1 LNALDQLNSYLQRL
15 EKRLRFLAVSK
26 GTSLVTVSALVITVV
41 LVWIINRYAFSP
53 ASLLTARI
61 LLFLSVAVAIAFGL
75 VIPLLSLNR
84 RNTARKAEQKFPE
97 FQERLLTLAE
107 KPNTGD
113 PFSQLLAADT
123 MRIAESSEPERL
135 ASSGPIFGFL
145 ASAAVAVAVLLWL
158 INAGPGYLG
167 YGTSLLWAGAP
178 KSGNHA
184 FYDIAVTPGDRTVRR
199 KADQLVTAQ
208 LFGFDSPKVR
218 LFAQYR
224 GTSKWEQVDMQPSPG
239 ASTYEFLFSSLADNV
254 EYYVAAGA
262 VESKHYNLRV
272 VDLPSIKKIRVTYH
286 YPSWTGMKDSVE
298 DPGGDLRA
306 VEGTEAEVAILTD
319 RPLSKGVLMLGEDK
333 QIELKPGEGPGEG
346 KDGNWVT
353 AKVTLDKDGLY
364 HIAAIDRGE
373 NVRLSE
379 DFFIEARK
387 DSPPTVKIDRPGR
400 DAKVNPIEEV
410 TITVNA
416 DDDFALNEVALHYSV
431 NGGPEK
437 TQQLLSQK
445 GVKTASGKY
454 VLALEDYKLA
464 PGDLVSVYAEAKD
477 ARNTT
482 KTDIYFIQAE
492 PFERNYSQ
500 AQSGGGGG
508 MGGGGDD
515 QQISQRQ
522 KDIIAATWN
531 EYKNGSKDP
540 SVAADD
546 AKFLA
551 DQEDKLAAQAKSLA
565 DRMKAREL
573 ADANPQFQS
582 FTKEMT
588 EASQSMLESAQKI
601 RGRKWTDAMPPEQK
615 ALQEAQR
622 AEATFRDIQVAFG
635 TQGGGGGGAGGAG
648 RDLENLAD
656 LELDREKNQYET
668 GQQSASDS
676 RSQEI
681 DKALQKLA
689 ELARRQQELAA
700 KKDQQQPFRQRWEQ
714 EMLRREAE
722 QLQKQMEQLQRGDQS
737 QQQSGQQG
745 QQSQQGQKGQ
755 QGQAGQSGQQ
765 GKPGQSGQSGSA
777 GQVGSIASPQL
788 QQALDRLKKATEDM
802 QNAESQQN
810 GSPEQTAAGQR
821 RAADRLQE
829 ARDLLNGMQHQ
840 NSSQQL
846 DDLAQ
851 QANQLAQQQAD
862 SQTRL
867 RKMVGTQGGNENP
880 RFGSQGIQNQQDA
893 ERLAAE
899 KNAMADQL
907 KKLEQGISETARS
920 MAGAQNP
927 AGNKL
932 REALGDAQ
940 QNELEMHLRQDAQFI
955 RQGYGSSAWVR
966 ENSVSQGLNNL
977 RDQLQQA
984 QAANQQ
990 AGKPGG
996 AGGDDADLEKALARV
1011 EAMRSRMQQLAEGQQ
1026 GKGRQPGQQEGQGQG
1041 RQSNPLQRGNQN
1053 GNGQQPGQSQQ
1064 GQSAQSGQQPGQG
1077 QQGQN
1082 GQSGQQP
1089 GQGQQGQS
1097 AQNGNGTQ
1105 AGPNSGYA
1113 PFGGGGPVTPGN
1125 GYSADGPLPIEQAYR
1140 ESLRDLNQMR
1150 DFVRQ
1155 NPDFQGDYSNLSR
1168 ALNPGYTT
1176 NDAELSQRLSHEVL
1190 PEMERLELELR
1201 RKLED
1206 KNSDQVRSAG
1216 SETVPPGYSDAVA
1229 DYFRKLSKSK

>member
-1 LNALDQLNSYLQRL
+1 VNALDQLNRYLQRL

-26 GTSLVTVSALVITVV
+26 GTSLVTVSALVITVF

-53 ASLLTARI
+53 ASLLWARV

-75 VIPLLSLNR
+75 VIPLLNLNR
-84 RNTARKAEQKFPE
+84 RNAARRAEQKFPD

-107 KPNTGD
+107 KPNAPNAKDD
-113 PFSQLLAADT
+113 PFLELLAADT
-123 MRIAESSEPERL
+123 MRVAESSEPERL
-135 ASSGPIFGFL
+135 ASTGPIIGFL
-145 ASAAVAVAVLLWL
+145 TSAGLAVAVLLWL
-158 INAGPGYLG
+158 ILAGPGYLG

-178 KSGNHA
+178 KAGNRA
-184 FYDIAVTPGDRTVRR
+184 FYDIAVTPGDRAVRR

-208 LFGFDSPKVR
+208 LLGFDSAKVR

-224 GTSKWEQVDMQPSPG
+224 GTSKWEQVDMLPSPG
-239 ASTYEFLFSSLADNV
+239 ASTYEFLFSSLTDNV
-254 EYYVAAGA
+254 EYYVEAGA

-272 VDLPSIKKIRVTYH
+272 VDLPSVKKIRVTYH
-286 YPSWTGMKDSVE
+286 YPSWSGMKDSVE

-306 VEGTEAEVAILTD
+306 VEGTQAEVAILTD
-319 RPLSKGVLMLGEDK
+319 RPLNKGVLVLGDDR
-333 QIELKPGEGPGEG
+333 QLELKPGEG
-346 KDGNWVT
+346 NWVT
-353 AKVTLDKDGLY
+353 ASVTLDKDGLY

-387 DSPPTVKIDRPGR
+387 DTPPTVKIDRPGR

-416 DDDFALNEVALHYSV
+416 EDDFALNDVSLHYSV
-431 NGGPEK
+431 NGGAEK
-437 TQQLLSQK
+437 TVSLLSQK
-445 GVKTASGKY
+445 GVKTSEGKY

-464 PGDLVSVYAEAKD
+464 PGDLVSVYASAKD

-508 MGGGGDD
+508 GMGGGADD

-522 KDIIAATWN
+522 KDMIAATWN

-540 SVAADD
+540 SVASDD

-551 DQEDKLAAQAKSLA
+551 EQEAKLAGQAKSLA

-582 FTKEMT
+582 FTKEME
-588 EASQSMLESAQKI
+588 EASKSMVESAQKI
-601 RGRKWTDAMPPEQK
+601 RGQKWTEAMPTEQK

-635 TQGGGGGGAGGAG
+635 TQGGGGGAGGAG

-676 RSQEI
+676 RAQEI

-722 QLQKQMEQLQRGDQS
+722 QLQKQMEQLQRGDSS
-737 QQQSGQQG
+737 QQQS
-745 QQSQQGQKGQ
+745 SNQQGQKGQ
-755 QGQAGQSGQQ
+755 QGQQGQPGQPGQSGQQ
-765 GKPGQSGQSGSA
+765 SSQQSGQSGSA
-777 GQVGSIASPQL
+777 GRTGSVASPQL

-802 QNAESQQN
+802 QSAEQQQN

-821 RAADRLQE
+821 RAADRLGE
-829 ARDLLNGMQHQ
+829 ARDILNGMQHQ
-840 NSSQQL
+840 NASQQL
-846 DDLAQ
+846 DALAQ
-851 QANQLAQQQAD
+851 QANQLSQQQGD
-862 SQTRL
+862 FQNRL
-867 RKMVGTQGGNENP
+867 KQQVVGSSGNENP
-880 RFGSQGIQNQQDA
+880 RFGGQSLQTQQQA
-893 ERLAAE
+893 ERLAGE
-899 KNAMADQL
+899 KNEMADKL
-907 KKLEQGISETARS
+907 KKLEAGMSDTARS
-920 MAGAQNP
+920 LSGARNP
-927 AGNKL
+927 VGDKL
-932 REALGDAQ
+932 REALGEAQ
-940 QNELEMHLRQDAQFI
+940 QNELEMHMRQNAQWI
-955 RQGYGSSAWVR
+955 RQGYGSQAWLR
-966 ENSVSQGLNNL
+966 ENNITLGLNNL

-984 QAANQQ
+984 QAALQS
-990 AGKPGG
+990 GKPGQG
-996 AGGDDADLEKALARV
+996 PGGDSGDLEKALARV
-1011 EAMRSRMQQLAEGQQ
+1011 EAMRDRMQQLAQSQQ
-1026 GKGRQPGQQEGQGQG
+1026 GKGRPGQG
-1041 RQSNPLQRGNQN
+1041 RQSNPLQRGDQG
-1053 GNGQQPGQSQQ
+1053 GNSQQPGQQA
-1064 GQSAQSGQQPGQG
+1064 GQSQEGQSGQPGQG
-1077 QQGQN
+1077 GQPSQSGQPGQN
-1082 GQSGQQP
+1082 GQSGQ
-1089 GQGQQGQS
+1089 S
-1097 AQNGNGTQ
+1097 GNGSQT
-1105 AGPNSGYA
+1105 GPNAGYA

-1125 GYSADGPLPIEQAYR
+1125 GYAGGSPMPIEQAYR
-1140 ESLRDLNQMR
+1140 ESLRDLNQLR
-1150 DFVRQ
+1150 DFVRA
-1155 NPDFQGDYSNLSR
+1155 NPDVAGDYSNLSR
-1168 ALNPGYTT
+1168 ALNPQFAT
-1176 NDAELSQRLSHEVL
+1176 NDGELSQRLSHEVL

-1216 SETVPPGYSDAVA
+1216 SETVPPGFSDAVA
-1229 DYFRKLSKSK
+1229 DYFRKLSKAK

>member
-26 GTSLVTVSALVITVV
+26 GTSLVTVSALVITVL

-61 LLFLSVAVAIAFGL
+61 FLFLSVAVAIAFGL
-75 VIPLLSLNR
+75 VIPLLNLNR
-84 RNTARKAEQKFPE
+84 RNTARQAEQKFPE

-107 KPNTGD
+107 KPNASD
-113 PFSQLLAADT
+113 PFLQLLAADT
-123 MRIAESSEPERL
+123 MRVAQSSEPERL
-135 ASSGPIFGFL
+135 ASTGPIVGFL
-145 ASAAVAVAVLLWL
+145 ASAAIAVAVLLWL

-208 LFGFDSPKVR
+208 LLGFDSPKVR

-254 EYYVAAGA
+254 EYYVEAGA
-262 VESKHYNLRV
+262 VESKHYKLRV
-272 VDLPSIKKIRVTYH
+272 VDLPAVQKIRVTYR

-319 RPLSKGVLMLGEDK
+319 RPLNKGVLMLGDDR
-333 QIELKPGEGPGEG
+333 QIELKSGE
-346 KDGNWVT
+346 GNWVT
-353 AKVTLDKDGLY
+353 GHVTLDKDGLY

-431 NGGPEK
+431 NGGAEK
-437 TQQLLSQK
+437 TVQLLPQK

-464 PGDLVSVYAEAKD
+464 PGDLVSIYADAKG

-508 MGGGGDD
+508 GMGGGDD

-522 KDIIAATWN
+522 KDMIAATWN

-540 SVAADD
+540 SVAGDD

-551 DQEDKLAAQAKSLA
+551 EQEEKLAAQAKSLA

-573 ADANPQFQS
+573 GDTNPQFQNFS
-582 FTKEMT
+582 KEMQ
-588 EASQSMLESAQKI
+588 EASQSMIESAQKI
-601 RGRKWTDAMPPEQK
+601 HNQKWNDAMPLEQK
-615 ALQEAQR
+615 ALQAAQR

-648 RDLENLAD
+648 RDLQNLAD

-722 QLQKQMEQLQRGDQS
+722 QLQKQMEQLQRGDSS
-737 QQQSGQQG
+737 QQQSSSSQQG
-745 QQSQQGQKGQ
+745 QQGQQGQKGQ
-755 QGQAGQSGQQ
+755 QGQQGQQ
-765 GKPGQSGQSGSA
+765 SSQQSGQSGQSGSA
-777 GQVGSIASPQL
+777 GRVGSVASPQL

-840 NSSQQL
+840 NSLQQL

-851 QANQLAQQQAD
+851 QANQLAQQEAD
-862 SQTRL
+862 SQNRL
-867 RKMVGTQGGNENP
+867 RKMIGASGSENP
-880 RFGSQGIQNQQDA
+880 RFGAQALQNQQEA
-893 ERLAAE
+893 ERLAGE
-899 KNAMADQL
+899 KNEMADKL
-907 KKLEQGISETARS
+907 KKLEQGMSDTARS

-932 REALGDAQ
+932 REALGEAQ
-940 QNELEMHLRQDAQFI
+940 QNELEMHMRQNAQFI

-966 ENSVSQGLNNL
+966 ENSVTQGLNNL

-990 AGKPGG
+990 SGKPGQG
-996 AGGDDADLEKALARV
+996 AGGDNGDLEKALARV
-1011 EAMRSRMQQLAEGQQ
+1011 EAMRSRMQQLAESQQ
-1026 GKGRQPGQQEGQGQG
+1026 GKGRQPGQGQGQG
-1041 RQSNPLQRGNQN
+1041 RQSNPLQRGNQD
-1053 GNGQQPGQSQQ
+1053 GNGQQPGQS
-1064 GQSAQSGQQPGQG
+1064 QQPGQG

-1089 GQGQQGQS
+1089 GQSGQQGQS
-1097 AQNGNGTQ
+1097 GQGSQSGQNGNGGQ
-1105 AGPNSGYA
+1105 AGANSGYA
-1113 PFGGGGPVTPGN
+1113 PFGGGGPVSPGN
-1125 GYSADGPLPIEQAYR
+1125 GNAADGPLPIEQAYR
-1140 ESLRDLNQMR
+1140 ESLRDLNQIR
-1150 DFVRQ
+1150 DLVRQ
-1155 NPDFQGDYSNLSR
+1155 NPDIAGDYSNLSR
-1168 ALNPGYTT
+1168 ALNPAFAS

-1229 DYFRKLSKSK
+1229 DYFRKLSKGK

>member
-1 LNALDQLNSYLQRL
+1 MNALDQLNGYLQRL

-26 GTSLVTVSALVITVV
+26 GTSLVAVSALVITVL
-41 LVWIINRYAFSP
+41 LVWIINRYAFSS
-53 ASLLTARI
+53 ASLLWARI
-61 LLFLSVAVAIAFGL
+61 FLFLSVATAIAFGL
-75 VIPLLSLNR
+75 VIPLLNLNR
-84 RNTARKAEQKFPE
+84 RNAARKAEQKFPE

-107 KPNTGD
+107 KPNAGD
-113 PFSQLLAADT
+113 PFLQLLAADT
-123 MRIAESSEPERL
+123 MRVAESSEPERL
-135 ASSGPIFGFL
+135 ASNGPIIGFL
-145 ASAAVAVAVLLWL
+145 ASAALSVAVLLWL

-184 FYDIAVTPGDRTVRR
+184 FYDIAVTPGDRAVRR

-208 LFGFDSPKVR
+208 LLGFDSPKVR

-239 ASTYEFLFSSLADNV
+239 ASTYEFLFSSLDDNV
-254 EYYVAAGA
+254 EYYVEAGA
-262 VESKHYNLRV
+262 VDSKHYNLRV
-272 VDLPSIKKIRVTYH
+272 VDLPAVKKIRVTYH
-286 YPSWTGMKDSVE
+286 YPSWTGMKDAVE

-306 VEGTEAEVAILTD
+306 VEGTDAEVAILTD
-319 RPLSKGVLMLGEDK
+319 RPLNKGVLMLGDDR
-333 QIELKPGEGPGEG
+333 QIELKPG
-346 KDGNWVT
+346 DGNWVT
-353 AKVTLDKDGLY
+353 GHVTLDKDGLY

-410 TITVNA
+410 TITVDA
-416 DDDFALNEVALHYSV
+416 EDDFALNEVALHYSV
-431 NGGPEK
+431 NGGAEK
-437 TQQLLSQK
+437 TVQLLPQK
-445 GVKTASGKY
+445 GVKTANGKY

-464 PGDLVSVYAEAKD
+464 PGDLVSLYAEAKD

-508 MGGGGDD
+508 GMGGGDND

-531 EYKNGSKDP
+531 EYKNGSKDQ

-551 DQEDKLAAQAKSLA
+551 EQEEKLAAQAKSLA

-588 EASQSMLESAQKI
+588 EASQSMIDSAQKI
-601 RGRKWTDAMPPEQK
+601 RNRKWNDAMPSEQK
-615 ALQEAQR
+615 ALQAAQR

-635 TQGGGGGGAGGAG
+635 TQGGGAGAGGAG

-676 RSQEI
+676 RAQEI

-722 QLQKQMEQLQRGDQS
+722 QLQKQMEQLQRGDSS

-745 QQSQQGQKGQ
+745 QQGQKGQ
-755 QGQAGQSGQQ
+755 QGQQGQQ
-765 GKPGQSGQSGSA
+765 SGQSGQSGSA
-777 GQVGSIASPQL
+777 GQVGSIAAPQL

-802 QNAESQQN
+802 QSAENQQN

-821 RAADRLQE
+821 RAADRLNE

-846 DDLAQ
+846 DNLAQ
-851 QANQLAQQQAD
+851 QANQLAQQEAD
-862 SQTRL
+862 AQNRL
-867 RKMVGTQGGNENP
+867 RKMIGSSAGENP
-880 RFGSQGIQNQQDA
+880 RFGGQSLQNQQEAD
-893 ERLAAE
+893 RLASE
-899 KNAMADQL
+899 KNQMADQL
-907 KKLEQGISETARS
+907 KKLEQGISDTARS

-927 AGNKL
+927 VGSKL
-932 REALGDAQ
+932 RDALGEAQ
-940 QNELEMHLRQDAQFI
+940 QNELEMHMRQNAQFI

-966 ENSVSQGLNNL
+966 ENSVSQGLSNL

-984 QAANQQ
+984 QAANQAQ
-990 AGKPGG
+990 AGKPGQG
-996 AGGDDADLEKALARV
+996 PGGDNSDLEKALARV
-1011 EAMRSRMQQLAEGQQ
+1011 EAMRSRLQQLAENQ
-1026 GKGRQPGQQEGQGQG
+1026 GKGNQPGQG
-1041 RQSNPLQRGNQN
+1041 RQSNPLQRGNQD
-1053 GNGQQPGQSQQ
+1053 GSGQAGQQPGQSQQ
-1064 GQSAQSGQQPGQG
+1064 PGQQPGQSQQPGQG
-1077 QQGQN
+1077 QQGQ
-1082 GQSGQQP
+1082 GGQP
-1089 GQGQQGQS
+1089 GQGSQS
-1097 AQNGNGTQ
+1097 AQNGNGGQ
-1105 AGPNSGYA
+1105 SGPNSGYA
-1113 PFGGGGPVTPGN
+1113 PYGGGGPVTPNN
-1125 GYSADGPLPIEQAYR
+1125 GYAGGGPIDQAYR

-1150 DFVRQ
+1150 DLVRQ
-1155 NPDFQGDYSNLSR
+1155 NPDMAGDYSNLSR
-1168 ALNPGYTT
+1168 ALNPGFTS

-1201 RKLED
+1201 RKLDE

-1216 SETVPPGYSDAVA
+1216 SETVPAGYSDAVA
-1229 DYFRKLSKSK
+1229 DYFRKLSQGK

>member
-1 LNALDQLNSYLQRL
+1 VNALDQLNRYLERL

-26 GTSLVTVSALVITVV
+26 GTSLVTVSALVITVF

-53 ASLLTARI
+53 ASLLCARI

-75 VIPLLSLNR
+75 VIPLLNLNR
-84 RNTARKAEQKFPE
+84 RNAARTAEQKFPD

-107 KPNTGD
+107 KPGAPNAKDD
-113 PFSQLLAADT
+113 PFLELLAADT
-123 MRIAESSEPERL
+123 MRVAESSEPERL
-135 ASSGPIFGFL
+135 ASTGPMIGFL
-145 ASAAVAVAVLLWL
+145 TSAGLAVAVLLWL
-158 INAGPGYLG
+158 ILAGPGYLG
-167 YGTSLLWAGAP
+167 YGTSLLWAGMP
-178 KSGNHA
+178 KAGNRA
-184 FYDIAVTPGDRTVRR
+184 FYDIAVTPGDRAVRR

-208 LFGFDSPKVR
+208 LLGFDSPKVR

-239 ASTYEFLFSSLADNV
+239 ASTYEFLFSSLTDNV
-254 EYYVAAGA
+254 EYYVEAGA

-286 YPSWTGMKDSVE
+286 YPSWSGMKDAVE

-306 VEGTEAEVAILTD
+306 VEGTEAEVAIQTD
-319 RPLSKGVLMLGEDK
+319 RPLNKGVLVLGDDR
-333 QIELKPGEGPGEG
+333 QLELKPQPGE
-346 KDGNWVT
+346 GNWVT
-353 AKVTLDKDGLY
+353 ARVTLDKDGLY

-410 TITVNA
+410 TVTVNA
-416 DDDFALNEVALHYSV
+416 EDDFALNEVALHYSV

-437 TQQLLSQK
+437 TVSLLSQK
-445 GVKTASGKY
+445 GAKTSEGKY

-464 PGDLVSVYAEAKD
+464 PGDLVSIYASAKD

-508 MGGGGDD
+508 GMGGGDD

-522 KDIIAATWN
+522 KDMIAATWN

-540 SVAADD
+540 SVASDD

-551 DQEDKLAAQAKSLA
+551 EQEEKLAAQAKSLA

-582 FTKEMT
+582 FTKEM
-588 EASQSMLESAQKI
+588 EDASKTMLESAQKI
-601 RGRKWTDAMPPEQK
+601 RGQKWNDAMPLEQK
-615 ALQEAQR
+615 ALQAAQR

-635 TQGGGGGGAGGAG
+635 SQGGGGGAGGAG

-668 GQQSASDS
+668 GQQSSSNS
-676 RSQEI
+676 RQQEI
-681 DKALQKLA
+681 DKAMQKLA

-722 QLQKQMEQLQRGDQS
+722 QLQKQMEQLQRGDSS
-737 QQQSGQQG
+737 QQQSSNQP
-745 QQSQQGQKGQ
+745 GQKGQ
-755 QGQAGQSGQQ
+755 QGQQGQPGQSGQQ
-765 GKPGQSGQSGSA
+765 SSQQSGQSGSA
-777 GQVGSIASPQL
+777 GRTGSVASPQL

-802 QNAESQQN
+802 QSAENQQN
-810 GSPEQTAAGQR
+810 SSPEQTAAGQR
-821 RAADRLQE
+821 RAADRLGE
-829 ARDLLNGMQHQ
+829 ARDILNGMQHQ
-840 NSSQQL
+840 NAAQQL

-851 QANQLAQQQAD
+851 QANQLTQQQSD
-862 SQTRL
+862 FQNRL
-867 RKMVGTQGGNENP
+867 RQMVGSSANENP
-880 RFGSQGIQNQQDA
+880 RFGSQGLQNQQQA
-893 ERLAAE
+893 ERLASE
-899 KNAMADQL
+899 KNEMADKL
-907 KKLEQGISETARS
+907 KKLEQGISETSRS
-920 MAGAQNP
+920 LAGAQNP
-927 AGNKL
+927 VGNKL
-932 REALGDAQ
+932 REALGEAQ
-940 QNELEMHLRQDAQFI
+940 QNELEMHMRQSAQWI
-955 RQGYGSSAWVR
+955 RQGYGSTAWVR
-966 ENSVSQGLNNL
+966 ENNVTLGLNNL

-984 QAANQQ
+984 QAAMQQ
-990 AGKPGG
+990 SGKPGQG
-996 AGGDDADLEKALARV
+996 PGGDNGDLEKALARV
-1011 EAMRSRMQQLAEGQQ
+1011 QAMRDRMQQLAQNQ
-1026 GKGRQPGQQEGQGQG
+1026 GKGRPGQGEGQG
-1041 RQSNPLQRGNQN
+1041 RQSNSLQRGNQN
-1053 GNGQQPGQSQQ
+1053 GSGQQPGQQPGQSQQ
-1064 GQSAQSGQQPGQG
+1064 GQSQQGQGGQPGAGQQPGQ
-1077 QQGQN
+1077 QPGQN
-1082 GQSGQQP
+1082 GQP
-1089 GQGQQGQS
+1089 GQ
-1097 AQNGNGTQ
+1097 AGNGSQT
-1105 AGPNSGYA
+1105 GPNSGYA
-1113 PFGGGGPVTPGN
+1113 PYGGGGPANPNN
-1125 GYSADGPLPIEQAYR
+1125 GYAADGPVPMEQAYR
-1140 ESLRDLNQMR
+1140 ESLRDLNQIR
-1150 DFVRQ
+1150 DFIRQ
-1155 NPDFQGDYSNLSR
+1155 NPDVAGDYSNLMR
-1168 ALNPGYTT
+1168 ALNPQFSS

-1190 PEMERLELELR
+1190 PEMERFELELR

-1206 KNSDQVRSAG
+1206 KSSDQVRSAG

>member
-1 LNALDQLNSYLQRL
+1 MNALDQLNSYLQRL

-26 GTSLVTVSALVITVV
+26 GTSLVTVSALVITVL
-41 LVWIINRYAFSP
+41 LVWIINRYAFSS

-75 VIPLLSLNR
+75 VIPLLNLNR
-84 RNTARKAEQKFPE
+84 RNAARQAEEKFPE

-113 PFSQLLAADT
+113 PFLQLLAADT
-123 MRIAESSEPERL
+123 MRVAETKEPERL
-135 ASSGPIFGFL
+135 AANGPIFGFL
-145 ASAAVAVAVLLWL
+145 ASAALAVAVLMWL
-158 INAGPGYLG
+158 IYAGPGYLG

-178 KSGNHA
+178 KSGVHA

-208 LFGFDSPKVR
+208 LLGFDSPKVR

-254 EYYVAAGA
+254 EYYVEAGA

-272 VDLPSIKKIRVTYH
+272 VDLPAVKKIRVTYH

-306 VEGTEAEVAILTD
+306 VEGTQAEVAILTD
-319 RPLSKGVLMLGEDK
+319 RPLAKGVLMLNDDK
-333 QIELKPGEGPGEG
+333 QLDLKPGEG
-346 KDGNWVT
+346 NWTT
-353 AKVTLDKDGLY
+353 ASVTLDKDGLY

-431 NGGPEK
+431 NGGAEK
-437 TQQLLSQK
+437 TVQLLPQK

-454 VLALEDYKLA
+454 VLPLEDYKLA
-464 PGDLVSVYAEAKD
+464 PGDLISLYADAKD

-508 MGGGGDD
+508 GMGGGDND

-551 DQEDKLAAQAKSLA
+551 EQEEKLAAQAKSLA

-601 RGRKWTDAMPPEQK
+601 RGRKWDNAMPAEQK

-635 TQGGGGGGAGGAG
+635 TQGGGGGGASGAG

-722 QLQKQMEQLQRGDQS
+722 QLQKQMEQLQRGDSS
-737 QQQSGQQG
+737 QQQQG
-745 QQSQQGQKGQ
+745 QQGQQGQKGQ
-755 QGQAGQSGQQ
+755 QGQQGQAGQQ
-765 GKPGQSGQSGSA
+765 GKPGQQSGQSGSA
-777 GQVGSIASPQL
+777 GQVGSVASPQL
-788 QQALDRLKKATEDM
+788 QEALDRLKKATEDM

-810 GSPEQTAAGQR
+810 NSPEQTAAGQR

-846 DDLAQ
+846 DDLAA
-851 QANQLAQQQAD
+851 QANQLAQQEAD
-862 SQTRL
+862 AQNRL
-867 RKMVGTQGGNENP
+867 RKMVGAGGNENP
-880 RFGSQGIQNQQDA
+880 RFGAQGLQNQQEA
-893 ERLAAE
+893 ERLAGE
-899 KNAMADQL
+899 KNEMADKL
-907 KKLEQGISETARS
+907 KKLEQGMADTARS

-940 QNELEMHLRQDAQFI
+940 QNELEMHMRQNAQFI

-966 ENSVSQGLNNL
+966 ENSVAQGLSNL

-990 AGKPGG
+990 AGKQGGPGG
-996 AGGDDADLEKALARV
+996 DNGDLEKELARV
-1011 EAMRSRMQQLAEGQQ
+1011 EAMRSRLQQLVEGQQ
-1026 GKGRQPGQQEGQGQG
+1026 GKGNRQGQTQGDGQG
-1041 RQSNPLQRGNQN
+1041 RQSNPLQRGNQS
-1053 GNGQQPGQSQQ
+1053 GNSQQPGQQPGQQSGQSQQ
-1064 GQSAQSGQQPGQG
+1064 PGQQPGQG

-1082 GQSGQQP
+1082 GQNGQQP
-1089 GQGQQGQS
+1089 GQQGQS
-1097 AQNGNGTQ
+1097 GQSGQGN
-1105 AGPNSGYA
+1105 ASGYA
-1113 PFGGGGPVTPGN
+1113 PLGGGGPVNPGN
-1125 GYSADGPLPIEQAYR
+1125 GYSGDGPMPIEQAYR

-1168 ALNPGYTT
+1168 ALNPGYST

-1206 KNSDQVRSAG
+1206 KNADQVRSAG
-1216 SETVPPGYSDAVA
+1216 SDTVPPGYSDAVA
-1229 DYFRKLSKSK
+1229 DYFRKLSKANK